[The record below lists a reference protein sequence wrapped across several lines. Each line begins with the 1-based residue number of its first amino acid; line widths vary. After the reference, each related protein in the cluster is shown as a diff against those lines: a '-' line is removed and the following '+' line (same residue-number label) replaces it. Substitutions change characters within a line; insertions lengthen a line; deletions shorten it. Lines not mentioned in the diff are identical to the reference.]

1 MDPVELDPL
10 ELASDQCIRRALAFV
25 GLAVGMVMLALSFD
39 LPLALRSGA
48 SMAALAAVTMLLA
61 AWRVPYRNIRRS
73 EAWITLSD
81 LVPEL
86 VRGQSRQDV
95 ARRLAETMRR
105 RLVWHAER
113 VGVLAIGLWALALV
127 LIGLRALFE

>member
-1 MDPVELDPL
+1 MDQVDLDPL
-10 ELASDQCIRRALAFV
+10 ELVSDQCIRRALAFV

-113 VGVLAIGLWALALV
+113 VGVLALGLWALALV